1 MKSMTAFSRFQLN
14 IEQMLITWEIKSVNH
29 RFLDQFYRLPEQFR
43 AIEPQLRQLMSQFV
57 NRGRLEINLQ
67 IKSTQSAVLPSL
79 NEEAL
84 KDLVRLSHHISN
96 QYQIA
101 NDLTVQS
108 CLRMPN
114 IWGANDFSLSTE
126 HIDAIVL
133 SFKQALEILVSYRQ
147 QEGLAI
153 QQLLMDRINK
163 LQSHVEQIQGLT
175 KQTLPQLKQR
185 LHQKIESLFDGQFDE
200 QRLEQE
206 LVMQAMRLD
215 IAEELDRLS
224 THLNE
229 LRRVVADDACHGRR
243 LDFLVQELHRE
254 TNTIGSKT
262 DSITIS
268 QLIIDMKVFIEQMRE
283 QIQNVE

>member
-1 MKSMTAFSRFQLN
+1 MKSMTAFSRYQLN

-29 RFLDQFYRLPEQFR
+29 RFLDQFYRLPEQYR
-43 AIEPQLRQLMSQFV
+43 AIEPQLRQLISQYL

-67 IKSTQSAVLPSL
+67 VKSTQSSALPSL

-84 KDLVRLSHHISN
+84 KDLVRLSELIAN
-96 QYQIA
+96 RYQIA

-108 CLRMPN
+108 CLRIPN
-114 IWGANDFSLSTE
+114 IWGGNDFSLSTE
-126 HIDAIVL
+126 HQEIIVS

-153 QQLLMDRINK
+153 QQLLLERINK
-163 LQSHVEQIQGLT
+163 LQSHVEQIRGLV
-175 KQTLPQLKQR
+175 QDALPQLKQR
-185 LHQKIESLFDGQFDE
+185 LHQKIDNLYDGKFDE

-206 LVMQAMRLD
+206 LVIQVMRID

-229 LRRVVADDACHGRR
+229 LRRVVIDDACHGRR

-262 DSITIS
+262 DSIAIS

>member
-14 IEQMLITWEIKSVNH
+14 IEQILIIWEIKSVNH

-43 AIEPQLRQLMSQFV
+43 AIEPQLRQLISQHL

-67 IKSTQSAVLPSL
+67 VKSTQSSALPSL

-84 KDLVRLSHHISN
+84 KDLVRLSDLIAN

-114 IWGANDFSLSTE
+114 IWGGNDFSLSTE
-126 HIDAIVL
+126 HLETIVS

-153 QQLLMDRINK
+153 QQLLLDRINK
-163 LQSHVEQIQGLT
+163 LQSNVEQIRGLA
-175 KQTLPQLKQR
+175 QDAVPQLKQR
-185 LHQKIESLFDGQFDE
+185 LYQKIENLYDGQFDE

-206 LVMQAMRLD
+206 LVMQVMRLD

-229 LRRVVADDACHGRR
+229 LRRVVVDDACHGRR

>member
-14 IEQMLITWEIKSVNH
+14 IDQMVITWEIKSVNH

-43 AIEPQLRQLMSQFV
+43 SVEPKLRQLISQSV
-57 NRGRLEINLQ
+57 SRGRLEINLQ
-67 IKSTQSAVLPSL
+67 FKNAQNSALPNL

-84 KDLVRLSHHISN
+84 TDLVSLSQRIST

-108 CLRMPN
+108 CLRMPS
-114 IWGANDFSLSTE
+114 IWGSNEPSLSNE
-126 HIDAIVL
+126 HIDAIVS
-133 SFKQALEILVSYRQ
+133 SFQNALDVLVSCRQ

-153 QQLLMDRINK
+153 RQLLLERIHK
-163 LQSHVEQIQGLT
+163 LQSHVEQIRSLSEEA
-175 KQTLPQLKQR
+175 LPQLKRR
-185 LHQKIESLFDGQFDE
+185 LHHKIDSLFEGKFDE

-206 LVMQAMRLD
+206 LVMQAIRLD

-229 LRRVVADDACHGRR
+229 LMRVVLDDACHGRR

-262 DSITIS
+262 DSTSIS